1 MLCQKC
7 HKNLATARYAEV
19 VDGKVTEQHLCAE
32 CLADHQQGGK
42 AGFELSGPV
51 SSSRSSMASAA
62 SLETGR
68 RRGRRLCRSC
78 GTSLTK
84 LVETAEC
91 GCGVCFSSFAEE
103 LEPILTDAHG
113 SSHHVGKTPR
123 VTDVRSRMNSGLQTK
138 RNLLRSALQTES
150 YEEAAMLRDEI
161 RELEAALASTV
172 EKNN

>member
-7 HKNLATARYAEV
+7 HKNLATVRYAEV

-32 CLADHQQGGK
+32 CLADHQEGGK
-42 AGFELSGPV
+42 SGFELSGPV
-51 SSSRSSMASAA
+51 SSARSLASAV

-78 GTSLTK
+78 GTPLTK
-84 LVETAEC
+84 LVEAGEC
-91 GCGVCFSSFAEE
+91 GCAACYSSFAEE
-103 LEPILTDAHG
+103 LEPILLDAHG
-113 SSHHVGKTPR
+113 ASQHVGKSPR
-123 VTDVRSRMNSGLQTK
+123 VHDVRSRLNSSLQTK

-150 YEEAAMLRDEI
+150 YEEAATLRDEI
-161 RELEAALASTV
+161 RELEAALASAE

>member
-7 HKNLATARYAEV
+7 HKNLATVRYAEV

-32 CLADHQQGGK
+32 CLADHQAGGK
-42 AGFELSGPV
+42 VGFELSGPV
-51 SSSRSSMASAA
+51 SSSRSIASAV

-78 GTSLTK
+78 GTPLTK
-84 LVETAEC
+84 LVEAGEC
-91 GCGVCFSSFAEE
+91 GCAVCYRSFSEE

-123 VTDVRSRMNSGLQTK
+123 VNDLHSRLNTTLQTK
-138 RNLLRSALQTES
+138 RSLLRSALQTES

-161 RELEAALASTV
+161 RELEAALTSAK

>member
-7 HKNLATARYAEV
+7 HKNLATVRYAEV

-32 CLADHQQGGK
+32 CLADHQGSSK
-42 AGFELSGPV
+42 SGFELSGPV
-51 SSSRSSMASAA
+51 SSSRSIASQI

-84 LVETAEC
+84 LVETSEC
-91 GCGVCFSSFAEE
+91 GCSVCYASFVEE
-103 LEPILTDAHG
+103 LEPILMDAHG
-113 SSHHVGKTPR
+113 ASQHVGKTPR
-123 VTDVRSRMNSGLQTK
+123 VSDVRSRLNSNLQTK

-150 YEEAAMLRDEI
+150 YEEAATLRDEI
-161 RELEAALASTV
+161 KELEAALASAE
-172 EKNN
+172 EKHN